1 MADARQALELLR
13 RVPAFSELTENDLL
27 RLSQVAIARH
37 YPLGSRV
44 FTEGDR
50 GDTCY
55 VIRAGSAR
63 VTRQHRDGRVITLA
77 TLGPGDIFGEL
88 AMFDGEVRSA
98 SVEAM
103 AELDVLALI
112 GEDLRLLLAKHPEV
126 TVKLLA
132 ALAKRLRVAN
142 ERISRQSFQ
151 AVAGRVAK
159 ALIDLIEDA
168 PHGRPVT
175 LHVTQTDVA
184 QLAGTSRESVSR
196 FLSTLEQAKVVVRG
210 RGRITVEN
218 RDALA
223 NYVY

>member
-1 MADARQALELLR
+1 MPALTEL
-13 RVPAFSELTENDLL
+13 SELDLL
-27 RLSQVAIARH
+27 PLSQVAIPRR

-55 VIRAGSAR
+55 VIKTGSAR

-98 SVEAM
+98 SIEAM
-103 AELDVLALI
+103 GELEVLALI
-112 GEDLRLLLAKHPEV
+112 GEDVRTLLSRHPEV

-132 ALAKRLRVAN
+132 GLARRLRVAN

-159 ALIDLIEDA
+159 ALIDLMEDA
-168 PHGRPVT
+168 PTGRPVT
-175 LHVTQTDVA
+175 LHVTQTDIA

-196 FLSTLEQAKVVVRG
+196 FLSTLDQANVLVRG
-210 RGRITVEN
+210 RGRITIED
-218 RDALA
+218 RGALA